1 MEKSKAAQ
9 TSAVMIKLPDFK
21 VLLSVY
27 VTEKSKFAVP
37 SNEMHMFRKILTKLE
52 FLIFWGK
59 DQLTSKQFIFLS
71 SVLVGISSA
80 LAVIVLKS
88 FAHWV
93 FSSATYINSI
103 LKLSF
108 MNSLLPIIGILLT
121 VFVVKKVLGGTI
133 EKGTSQILYAVAKK
147 AGIIPKKQMYAQ
159 IITSS
164 LTVGLGGSAGLE
176 SPIVIT
182 GAAFGSNYAQKY
194 KLSYKERTLLIGCGV
209 AAGIAAAFNAPI
221 AGVLFAIEVLLV
233 DVSISAFTP
242 IMIAAATGALVSA
255 IALDESILLTF
266 KQQQTFNYHNIPYY
280 LLLGVFTGFIAVFY
294 SRNFQKTEN
303 FFSRLRLGPYKKA
316 LFGASLLAMIIF
328 IFPTLFGEG
337 YESIRVLSEK
347 DPGQLLENTL
357 FSDFRNNAWVL
368 LLFIGIT
375 MFLKAFATGITLG
388 SGGNGGN
395 FAPSLFLGSYTGFFF
410 SKFLNLT
417 GLTKLPVSNFTMV
430 GMAGILSGL
439 FHAPLTAIFLIA
451 EITGGYDLMIPLMMV
466 SSISFAISKKFEKH
480 SLDVKSLAKKGHV
493 FTSNKDTNIL
503 STLDTEKIIQTDYIT
518 ISPDENLEKLVEL
531 ISHSNQVIFGVV
543 NNEDELLGTVYF
555 NDIREIIFSN
565 FKVKYTPVR
574 DIMSKPEQVVSPTD
588 TMESVMDK
596 FEKSKIP
603 FLPVLKNGK
612 YYGFISKSVAL
623 EAYREKLKSLTIE

>member
-1 MEKSKAAQ
+1 
-9 TSAVMIKLPDFK
+9 
-21 VLLSVY
+21 
-27 VTEKSKFAVP
+27 
-37 SNEMHMFRKILTKLE
+37 MFRSFRNRLE
-52 FLIFWGK
+52 SLIIWGK
-59 DQLTSKQFIFLS
+59 DRLTNKQFIFLS

-80 LAVIVLKS
+80 VAVIVLKT

-93 FSSATYINSI
+93 FSFATYVSAI
-103 LKLSF
+103 LKLGF
-108 MNSLLPIIGILLT
+108 INSLLPIIGILLT
-121 VFVVKKVLGGTI
+121 VVVVKKVLGGTI

-147 AGIIPKKQMYAQ
+147 ASIIPKKQMYAQ

-194 KLSYKERTLLIGCGV
+194 RLSYKDRTLLIGCGV

-255 IALDESILLTF
+255 IALDETILLSF

-280 LLLGVFTGFIAVFY
+280 ILLGLFTGFIAVY
-294 SRNFQKTEN
+294 YARNFQKTEH
-303 FFSRLRLGPYKKA
+303 FFSRLRLNPYKKA
-316 LFGASLLAMIIF
+316 LFGATILALIIF
-328 IFPTLFGEG
+328 AFPTLFGEG
-337 YESIRVLSEK
+337 YESIRTLSEN

-357 FSDFRNNAWVL
+357 FSDFRNDNWML
-368 LLFIGIT
+368 LIFVGAAML
-375 MFLKAFATGITLG
+375 LKAFATGITLG

-395 FAPSLFLGSYTGFFF
+395 FAPSLFLGSYAGFFF
-410 SKFLNLT
+410 SKLLNIT
-417 GLTKLPVSNFTMV
+417 GLTQLPVSNFTMV

-451 EITGGYDLMIPLMMV
+451 EITGGYDLMIPLMIV

-480 SLDVKSLAKKGHV
+480 SLDVKNLAKKGHA
-493 FTSNKDTNIL
+493 FTSNKDANIL
-503 STLDTEKIIQTDYIT
+503 STLETEKIIQTDYIT
-518 ISPDENLEKLVEL
+518 ISPEENLERLVDL

-543 NNEDELLGTVYF
+543 NKEKELLGIVYF

-565 FKVKYTPVR
+565 FKVKYTPVHE
-574 DIMSKPEQVVSPTD
+574 IMTKPTEIVLPSD
-588 TMESVMDK
+588 TMEKVMDK
-596 FEKSKIP
+596 FEKSKMV

-623 EAYREKLKSLTIE
+623 EAYRDKLKSLTIE

>member
-1 MEKSKAAQ
+1 MFKKFFYKFEQLIVWAQSK
-9 TSAVMIKLPDFK
+9 
-21 VLLSVY
+21 
-27 VTEKSKFAVP
+27 
-37 SNEMHMFRKILTKLE
+37 LTN
-52 FLIFWGK
+52 
-59 DQLTSKQFIFLS
+59 KQFIFLS
-71 SVLVGISSA
+71 SVLVGISAA
-80 LAVIVLKS
+80 LAVIILKT

-93 FSSATYINSI
+93 FAFATRINKILNLYFIDSI
-103 LKLSF
+103 L
-108 MNSLLPIIGILLT
+108 PILGILLT
-121 VFVVKKVLGGTI
+121 VLVVKKVLGGTI

-147 AGIIPKKQMYAQ
+147 ASIIPKKQMYAQ

-194 KLSYKERTLLIGCGV
+194 KLRYKDRTLLIGCGV

-255 IALDESILLTF
+255 IALDETILLSF

-280 LLLGVFTGFIAVFY
+280 VLLGLFTGFIAVYY
-294 SRNFQKTEN
+294 SRNFQRVEHL
-303 FFSRLRLGPYKKA
+303 FGRLRLSPYKKA
-316 LFGASLLAMIIF
+316 IFGASLLAVLIF
-328 IFPTLFGEG
+328 VFPTLFGEG
-337 YESIRVLSEK
+337 YESIKTLSES

-357 FSDFRNNAWVL
+357 FSGFRDNSWAL
-368 LLFIGIT
+368 LLFVGCT
-375 MFLKAFATGITLG
+375 MMLKVFATAITIG

-395 FAPSLFLGSYTGFFF
+395 FAPSLFLGSYVGFFF
-410 SKFLNLT
+410 SKFLNLI
-417 GLTKLPVSNFTMV
+417 GLTKLPISNFTMV

-451 EITGGYDLMIPLMMV
+451 EITGGYDLMIPLMIV
-466 SSISFAISKKFEKH
+466 SSISFAISKRFEKH
-480 SLDVKSLAKKGHV
+480 SMDVKNLARKGNA

-503 STLDTEKIIQTDYIT
+503 STIDTEKIIQTDYLT
-518 ISPDENLEKLVEL
+518 VTADENLEKLVDL
-531 ISHSNQVIFGVV
+531 ISHSNQVVFAVV
-543 NNEDELLGTVYF
+543 SSDKELLGVIHF

-565 FKVKYTPVR
+565 FKVKYTPVKEV
-574 DIMSKPEQVVSPTD
+574 MSDPKEIIYPTD
-588 TMESVMDK
+588 SMETVMNK
-596 FEKSKIP
+596 FETSKVA

-612 YYGFISKSVAL
+612 YYGFISKSIAL
-623 EAYREKLKSLTIE
+623 EEYRSKLKSMTID